1 MQKYDNIIALEN
13 YVNIKVTFFL
23 SFCSEK
29 IQQCET
35 EILGRVHTGARVA
48 MTDLHTANAI
58 LLQGRH

>member
-13 YVNIKVTFFL
+13 YANIKVTFFFIFL
-23 SFCSEK
+23 LRK

-48 MTDLHTANAI
+48 MTDLH
-58 LLQGRH
+58 HC